1 MSEWIS
7 VEERMPDCNGD
18 VLVSGRYGMA
28 VAYLCYGRFE
38 PGGVTATY
46 DMSGVSL
53 DIGTVTHW
61 MPLPAP
67 PSTQC

>member
-7 VEERMPDCNGD
+7 VSERMPGWNEDI
-18 VLVSGRYGMA
+18 LVSGRDGMA
-28 VAYLCYGRFE
+28 VAYVCGGRFE
-38 PGGVTATY
+38 PSGVTPTY
-46 DMSGVSL
+46 DMSVISL

-67 PSTQC
+67 PSTP